1 VEPEPA
7 EPEVASTELQVV
19 GDVAVAIELM
29 WEEDILQWG
38 HVNLE
43 DMIFQENLLEVN
55 VVLYLLGLTTMLG
68 LSTVWN

>member
-1 VEPEPA
+1 
-7 EPEVASTELQVV
+7 VASTELQVV